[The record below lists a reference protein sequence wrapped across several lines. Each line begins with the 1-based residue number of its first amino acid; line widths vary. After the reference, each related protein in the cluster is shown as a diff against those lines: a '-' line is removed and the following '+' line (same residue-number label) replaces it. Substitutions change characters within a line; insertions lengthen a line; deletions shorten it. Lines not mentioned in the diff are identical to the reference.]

1 MKSLLN
7 CVTTLIRELRL
18 FQKLSQTTV
27 ADALHVPL
35 RTYQSWEKSYSSNI
49 ENLNAICEFYSLQFS
64 QFLELSYLPKES
76 LHSRLVQA
84 LSSEKI
90 YISEVFA
97 GSGPDAFSHLDPDES
112 IENFIRDAYFRGE
125 LDERICSA
133 VRNESMEHEIA
144 QLTGLKRQCVQVV
157 ETRPIKMQLLKEMI
171 LGWFGSLWIEEWA
184 RDADRFSLGVSNGYT
199 VARITDYMKRGSIGN
214 LQLFP
219 LNFTM
224 TPADFSITATS
235 LISSYRYR
243 NEGRCSE
250 SNPTSEAEV
259 FGAMQLADA
268 ALLGI
273 GTFSNQGLYTQ
284 MITASLGSSQ
294 LEEIL
299 QSGAIGDLNYYL
311 LDKKGDV
318 IDCPSLVAPL
328 GGIQSPS
335 LIKAINLKLLGQKAD
350 RGCKI
355 IIAAAGEHKAPLV
368 KLAIQKGYANHLL
381 IDSTLAEAMLA
392 L

>member
-1 MKSLLN
+1 MNSLLN
-7 CVTTLIRELRL
+7 RVTTLIRELRL

-27 ADALHVPL
+27 AEALQVPL

-49 ENLNAICEFYSLQFS
+49 ENLNAICEFYSLDLS
-64 QFLELSYLPKES
+64 EFLNLSSLPKEA
-76 LHSRLVQA
+76 LQIRMERA
-84 LSSEKI
+84 LSSDKLFI
-90 YISEVFA
+90 NSVFS
-97 GSGPDAFSHLDPDES
+97 GSSQKAFPHLGSDDC
-112 IENFIRDAYFRGE
+112 IENLIRDSYFKGE
-125 LDERICSA
+125 LDARIQST
-133 VRNESMEHEIA
+133 VRDEVMEQEVSRY
-144 QLTGLKRQCVQVV
+144 TGLRRECVQVV
-157 ETRPIKMQLLKEMI
+157 DTRPVKMQLLKEMI

-184 RDADRFSLGVSNGYT
+184 RASDRFSLGISNGYT
-199 VARITDYMKRGSIGN
+199 VARIMDYMKRGSIGN

-259 FGAMQLADA
+259 FGAMHLADA

-273 GTFSNQGLYTQ
+273 GTFSKQGLYTQ
-284 MITASLGSSQ
+284 MITASLGSSY

-311 LDKKGDV
+311 LDKEGEV
-318 IDCPSLVAPL
+318 IDYPPLV
-328 GGIQSPS
+328 SPIGDIDSHS
-335 LIKAINLKLLGQKAD
+335 LIKSINLKLLRQKAD

-355 IIAAAGEHKAPLV
+355 IIAAAGAHKAPLV
-368 KLAIQKGYANHLL
+368 RLSIQKGYANHLL
-381 IDSTLAEAMLA
+381 IDSSLAEAMLEM
-392 L
+392 

>member
-1 MKSLLN
+1 MNSVLDR
-7 CVTTLIRELRL
+7 VTTLIRELRL

-49 ENLNAICEFYSLQFS
+49 ENLNAICEFYSLQLS
-64 QFLELSYLPKES
+64 EFLELSS
-76 LHSRLVQA
+76 LSIEALAIRLQQS
-84 LSSEKI
+84 LSSERV
-90 YISEVFA
+90 YVSEVFA
-97 GSGPDAFSHLDPDES
+97 GSPREAFSHLDSEHS
-112 IENFIRDAYFRGE
+112 IENLIRDAYFRGE
-125 LDERICSA
+125 LDERIRSA
-133 VRNESMEHEIA
+133 ARNEAMEQEVALH
-144 QLTGLKRQCVQVV
+144 TGLRRECVQVV
-157 ETRPIKMQLLKEMI
+157 ETRPVKMQLLKEMI
-171 LGWFGSLWIEEWA
+171 LGRFGSLWIEGWA
-184 RDADRFSLGVSNGYT
+184 RDSDRFSLGVSNGYT
-199 VARITDYMKRGSIGN
+199 VARILDHMKRGSIGN

-273 GTFSNQGLYTQ
+273 GTFSKQGLYTQ

-299 QSGAIGDLNYYL
+299 HSGAIGDLNYYL
-311 LDKKGDV
+311 LDKEGEV
-318 IDCPSLVAPL
+318 IDCPSLVSSIGSSQA
-328 GGIQSPS
+328 SS
-335 LIKAINLKLLGQKAD
+335 LIKAVNLKLLGQKAD

-368 KLAIQKGYANHLL
+368 NLAIQKGYANHLL

>member
-1 MKSLLN
+1 MDNLLDR
-7 CVTTLIRELRL
+7 VTSLIRDVRL
-18 FQKLSQTTV
+18 YKKLSQTTV
-27 ADALHVPL
+27 AESLQVPL

-49 ENLNAICEFYSLQFS
+49 ENLNAICEFYALEFTE
-64 QFLELSYLPKES
+64 FIELSTVPKEM
-76 LHSRLVQA
+76 LGNRLAQIF
-84 LSSEKI
+84 SSEKH
-90 YISEVFA
+90 YIDEVFA
-97 GSGPDAFSHLDPDES
+97 GSVPEDYSGLLPENH
-112 IENFIRDAYFRGE
+112 IENLIRDAYFRGE
-125 LDERICSA
+125 LDEIILSA
-133 VRNESMEHEIA
+133 SRNTSMEQEVA
-144 QLTGLKRQCVQVV
+144 LFTGLKRECVHVV

-171 LGWFGSLWIEEWA
+171 LGRFGALWIEGWA
-184 RDADRFSLGVSNGYT
+184 KNSDRFSLGVSNGYT
-199 VARITDYMKRGSIGN
+199 IARIMDHMKRGSIGN

-273 GTFSNQGLYTQ
+273 GTFSEQGLYTK

-299 QSGAIGDLNYYL
+299 QCGAIGDLNYYL
-311 LDKKGDV
+311 LNSEGEV
-318 IDCPSLVAPL
+318 IECPSLVSSIGKNQAN
-328 GGIQSPS
+328 S
-335 LIKAINLKLLGQKAD
+335 LIKSINLKLLSQKAD
-350 RGCKI
+350 RGCRI
-355 IIAAAGEHKAPLV
+355 IIAAAGSHKAPLV
-368 KLAIQKGYANHLL
+368 SLAVKKGYANHLL
-381 IDSTLAEAMLA
+381 IDSSLAESMLA
-392 L
+392 T

>member
-1 MKSLLN
+1 MNSLLDR
-7 CVTTLIRELRL
+7 VTTLIRELRL

-27 ADALHVPL
+27 ADALQVPL

-49 ENLNAICEFYSLQFS
+49 ENLNAICEFYSLEFS
-64 QFLELSYLPKES
+64 EFLELSSLSKEALDIRLKHS
-76 LHSRLVQA
+76 LSP
-84 LSSEKI
+84 EKVF
-90 YISEVFA
+90 ISEVFA
-97 GSGPDAFSHLDPDES
+97 GLGPETFSHLISEHG
-112 IENFIRDAYFRGE
+112 IENLIRDAYFRGE
-125 LDERICSA
+125 LDGRIRSVA
-133 VRNESMEHEIA
+133 RNEAMEQKVA
-144 QLTGLKRQCVQVV
+144 DFTGLKRQCVQVV

-184 RDADRFSLGVSNGYT
+184 RASDRFSLGVSNGYT
-199 VARITDYMKRGSIGN
+199 VARILDHMKRGSIGN

-273 GTFSNQGLYTQ
+273 GTFSKQGLYTQ
-284 MITASLGSSQ
+284 MITASLGSSH
-294 LEEIL
+294 LETIL

-311 LDKKGDV
+311 LDKEGEV
-318 IDCPSLVAPL
+318 IDSPSLV
-328 GGIQSPS
+328 SPIGSNQTSS
-335 LIKAINLKLLGQKAD
+335 LIKSINLKLLGQKAD

-368 KLAIQKGYANHLL
+368 KLAMQKGYANHLL
-381 IDSTLAEAMLA
+381 IDSSLAEAMLA

>member
-1 MKSLLN
+1 MNTLLDR
-7 CVTTLIRELRL
+7 VTILIRELRL

-27 ADALHVPL
+27 ADALQVPL
-35 RTYQSWEKSYSSNI
+35 RTYQSWEKSYCSNI
-49 ENLNAICEFYSLQFS
+49 ENLNAICEFYSLEFS
-64 QFLELSYLPKES
+64 EFLELSSLPKEA
-76 LHSRLVQA
+76 LASRLEHS
-84 LSSEKI
+84 LSSEKVF
-90 YISEVFA
+90 ISEIFA
-97 GSGPDAFSHLDPDES
+97 GSGPEAFSHLGPDCG
-112 IENFIRDAYFRGE
+112 IENLIRDAYFRGE
-125 LDERICSA
+125 LDGRIRSA
-133 VRNESMEHEIA
+133 VRDEAMEQKVAEF
-144 QLTGLKRQCVQVV
+144 TGLNRECVQVV
-157 ETRPIKMQLLKEMI
+157 ETRPVKMQLLKEII
-171 LGWFGSLWIEEWA
+171 LGRFGSLWIETWA
-184 RDADRFSLGVSNGYT
+184 RASDRFSLGVSNGYT
-199 VARITDYMKRGSIGN
+199 VARILDHMKRGSIGN

-273 GTFSNQGLYTQ
+273 GTFSRQGLYTQ

-294 LEEIL
+294 LGGIL
-299 QSGAIGDLNYYL
+299 HSGAIGDLNYYL
-311 LDKKGDV
+311 LDKEGEV
-318 IDCPSLVAPL
+318 IDCPALV
-328 GGIQSPS
+328 SPIGSDTSSS
-335 LIKAINLKLLGQKAD
+335 LIKSINLKLLGQKAD

-355 IIAAAGEHKAPLV
+355 IIAAAGAHKAPLV
-368 KLAIQKGYANHLL
+368 NLAIQKGYANHLL
-381 IDSTLAEAMLA
+381 IDTSLGEAMLG

>member
-1 MKSLLN
+1 MNSLLDR
-7 CVTTLIRELRL
+7 VTTLIRELRL
-18 FQKLSQTTV
+18 FQKLSQTNV

-49 ENLNAICEFYSLQFS
+49 ENLNAICDFYSLEIS
-64 QFLELSYLPKES
+64 QFLELSSLSKEALPFRLEQS
-76 LHSRLVQA
+76 LA
-84 LSSEKI
+84 SEKVFV
-90 YISEVFA
+90 SEVFA
-97 GSGPDAFSHLDPDES
+97 GSAPETFLHMGPDHS
-112 IENFIRDAYFRGE
+112 IENLIRDAYFRGE
-125 LDERICSA
+125 LDGRMRSA
-133 VRNESMEHEIA
+133 TRNEAMEQEIA
-144 QLTGLKRQCVQVV
+144 QYTGLKLECIQVV

-184 RDADRFSLGVSNGYT
+184 RASDRFSLGVSNGYT
-199 VARITDYMKRGSIGN
+199 VARILDHMKRGSIGN

-273 GTFSNQGLYTQ
+273 GTFSKQGLYTQ
-284 MITASLGSSQ
+284 MIKASLGSSQ

-299 QSGAIGDLNYYL
+299 QGGAIGDLNYYL
-311 LDKKGDV
+311 LDKEGEV
-318 IDCPSLVAPL
+318 IDCPSLV
-328 GGIQSPS
+328 SPIGSSQGSS
-335 LIKAINLKLLGQKAD
+335 LIKSIDLKLLGQKAD

-355 IIAAAGEHKAPLV
+355 IIAAAGAHKAPLV

-381 IDSTLAEAMLA
+381 IDSSLAEAMLG

>member
-1 MKSLLN
+1 MNSLLDR
-7 CVTTLIRELRL
+7 VTTLIRELRL
-18 FQKLSQTTV
+18 FQKFSQTTV

-35 RTYQSWEKSYSSNI
+35 RTYQSWEKSYCSNI
-49 ENLNAICEFYSLQFS
+49 ENLNAICEFYSLQLS
-64 QFLELSYLPKES
+64 EFLELSS
-76 LHSRLVQA
+76 LSDEALAIRLQQA
-84 LSSEKI
+84 LASERV

-97 GSGPDAFSHLDPDES
+97 GSAREAFSHLDSEHS
-112 IENFIRDAYFRGE
+112 IENLVRDAYFRGE
-125 LDERICSA
+125 LDGRIRSA
-133 VRNESMEHEIA
+133 TRNEAMEQEVALH
-144 QLTGLKRQCVQVV
+144 TGLRRECVQVV
-157 ETRPIKMQLLKEMI
+157 ETRPIKMQLLKEML

-184 RDADRFSLGVSNGYT
+184 RDSDRFSLGVSNGYT
-199 VARITDYMKRGSIGN
+199 VARILDHMKRGSIGN

-259 FGAMQLADA
+259 FGAMQNADA

-273 GTFSNQGLYTQ
+273 GTFSKQGLYTQ

-299 QSGAIGDLNYYL
+299 HSGAIGDLNYYL
-311 LDKKGDV
+311 LDKEGEV
-318 IDCPSLVAPL
+318 IDCPALVSPI
-328 GGIQSPS
+328 GSSQSSS
-335 LIKAINLKLLGQKAD
+335 LIKAVNLKLLGQKAD
-350 RGCKI
+350 RGSKI

-368 KLAIQKGYANHLL
+368 NLAIQKGYANHLL